1 MRLNAGK
8 CGMMDTKKFLKFLK
22 KSIGKLKFMCYNT
35 GTKRETKEIKI
46 MKNVTEKIVNKY
58 NKWVA
63 DGFIYTE
70 WEDEDYDNA
79 TVYEN
84 VNGDVLVIQR
94 DENGKIVDAWE

>member
-1 MRLNAGK
+1 
-8 CGMMDTKKFLKFLK
+8 
-22 KSIGKLKFMCYNT
+22 MCYNT
-35 GTKRETKEIKI
+35 DTKKETKEIKI
-46 MKNVTEKIVNKY
+46 MKKAAKKIVDKY
-58 NKWVA
+58 NEWVA

-79 TVYEN
+79 TAYEN

>member
-1 MRLNAGK
+1 MRLNVGK

-22 KSIGKLKFMCYNT
+22 KSIDKLKLMCYNT

-46 MKNVTEKIVNKY
+46 VKNVTEKIVNKY
-58 NKWVA
+58 NEWVA